1 MPKKSLKDVR
11 KATARERIR
20 TLFEQAKKR
29 PAYSK
34 RYIELARKLQQKYR
48 LRFTS
53 EQSRAFCKKCHALFM
68 GRNFTVRTKEGHIV
82 YTCKECG
89 HIRRYPYIKE
99 KKVKK

>member
-1 MPKKSLKDVR
+1 MPKKPSKDMR
-11 KATARERIR
+11 KATARERIK
-20 TLFEQAKKR
+20 TLFEQAKQR

-48 LRFTS
+48 LRFNP
-53 EQSRAFCKKCHALFM
+53 EQSRAFCKKCNTLFI
-68 GRNFTVRTKEGHIV
+68 GKNVTVRTKEGHIV

-89 HIRRYPYIKE
+89 HIRRYPYLRE